1 MITLHSTVL
10 PVDMKHQ
17 LLLIILVTVDNFNW
31 LVVCIHF
38 LIYELF

>member
-17 LLLIILVTVDNFNW
+17 LLIILVTVDNFNW